1 MTINDILVYFVSQ
14 HEIWAVWFL
23 LLCFPSAFLEPNGFP
38 QKSHGIDIPSKWLT
52 SIWFL
57 MCETLS
63 SFPHTLQMKALFC
76 LGVPPD
82 CFPSG
87 IMLLLFSIIELIFTS
102 NASKSQ
108 LNWFVIINSVVASAT
123 VWTFG
128 TISSLTKLWA
138 IGFINTFW
146 VLLTSFWL
154 DWSSCPLIT

>member
-1 MTINDILVYFVSQ
+1 MTINDIIVYFVSQ

-102 NASKSQ
+102 NASKSP
-108 LNWFVIINSVVASAT
+108 LNWFVIINFWNYFIIDKIVSYWFYKYFLGLVDFFLA
-123 VWTFG
+123 WLIFLPFDN
-128 TISSLTKLWA
+128 I
-138 IGFINTFW
+138 IG
-146 VLLTSFWL
+146 
-154 DWSSCPLIT
+154 C